1 VRLAKRL
8 KGLGGADAASRGT
21 CQPDPEPALRDD
33 AAALVAALDAIAGVV
48 RA

>member
-1 VRLAKRL
+1 MQKSLAY
-8 KGLGGADAASRGT
+8 GPVG
-21 CQPDPEPALRDD
+21 DD